1 MEKISVIVD
10 EKDNISSFTEGKY
23 VKLFQKEDTW
33 EVIKV
38 IPIDASK
45 LNGIKESRDYY
56 TDIAKNLSDCK
67 ILIVTKASGV
77 PYSIFYAEDFSV
89 WELNGNPRDYFD
101 NIIEKEA
108 EHEIEVQKALE
119 EEVVT
124 KVQDGYYYLDLE
136 KLELTNPELS
146 SKKAIRPF
154 MEKTEFEILE
164 VHCCHVPPWLIEDN
178 KANKVSM
185 RIEKVSNKDY
195 TLFIKGK

>member
-1 MEKISVIVD
+1 MEKIAVIVD

-23 VKLFQKEDTW
+23 VKLFQREDTW
-33 EVIKV
+33 VVINV
-38 IPIDASK
+38 IHIDASK

-56 TDIAKNLSDCK
+56 AEIAKNLSDCK

-89 WELNGNPRDYFD
+89 WELSGNPTDYFD
-101 NIIEKEA
+101 EIIKKEA
-108 EHEIEVQKALE
+108 EHEIEVQKAQE

-124 KVQDGYYYLDLE
+124 KVNDGYYYLDLE

-154 MEKTEFEILE
+154 MEKTEFEVLE
-164 VHCCHVPPWLIEDN
+164 VHCCHVPPWLIQDN
-178 KANKVSM
+178 EANKVSM
-185 RIEKVSNKDY
+185 RIEKISNKDY